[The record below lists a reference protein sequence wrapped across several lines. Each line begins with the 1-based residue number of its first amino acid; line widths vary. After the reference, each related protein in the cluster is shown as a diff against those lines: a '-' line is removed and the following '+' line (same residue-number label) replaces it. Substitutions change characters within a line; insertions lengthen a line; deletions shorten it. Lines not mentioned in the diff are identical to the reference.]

1 AEKAL
6 GICDGMVRI
15 AQDDPT
21 ALQKAAEIV
30 FLHGEPQKAFGLY
43 RDLIQRFE
51 DQLSDDELGLA
62 HYRLGESARKSGDLE
77 LARQQLERSLEL
89 NPNAPETYAAL
100 ARLHEARQDWQAA
113 IRILHH
119 ELGLVDAEQRVE
131 ILLQI
136 GDLAGGKLNDHGYAG
151 QNYLAALSERP
162 NDRKV
167 LNKLMQ
173 LYSSA
178 KDWPRLLD
186 IVLRLS
192 DLVDEP
198 QQRAKYLHTAGKLAA
213 KELGDVR
220 R

>member
-1 AEKAL
+1 
-6 GICDGMVRI
+6 
-15 AQDDPT
+15 
-21 ALQKAAEIV
+21 
-30 FLHGEPQKAFGLY
+30 
-43 RDLIQRFE
+43 
-51 DQLSDDELGLA
+51 
-62 HYRLGESARKSGDLE
+62 
-77 LARQQLERSLEL
+77 
-89 NPNAPETYAAL
+89 
-100 ARLHEARQDWQAA
+100 
-113 IRILHH
+113 
-119 ELGLVDAEQRVE
+119 
-131 ILLQI
+131 
-136 GDLAGGKLNDHGYAG
+136 
-151 QNYLAALSERP
+151 ALSERP

-220 R
+220 RGVELLTHAVELDPKNSAALNEAIELHRRAGDHEGVK